1 MIDSLTFR
9 NSNDDEF
16 QGLEGEIL
24 KDVKKL
30 KANKQQRNK
39 KFFERVGFLQ
49 KEVESS
55 VQELDRTKRIYF
67 SEESEAM
74 DIQKRAQAADDIARG
89 RKKDMKS
96 FFVSKSKL
104 KKTAGN
110 LSVRQDEVEIRSTGA
125 RNDYILSL
133 ATANAHQ
140 HQYFKF
146 ALPETVGVLEAD
158 IYNKVQGYYSKFI
171 EAEMERV
178 RSSHEIFSVLKEKTS
193 KTSRAAN
200 YNLFCVSYPSL
211 MEHVT

>member
-1 MIDSLTFR
+1 MLASIEEKASHYAAHI
-9 NSNDDEF
+9 

-39 KFFERVGFLQ
+39 KFFDRVGFLQ

-146 ALPETVGVLEAD
+146 ALPV
-158 IYNKVQGYYSKFI
+158 IQ
-171 EAEMERV
+171 
-178 RSSHEIFSVLKEKTS
+178 IFFKSLKSTQNVAFEFF
-193 KTSRAAN
+193 N
-200 YNLFCVSYPSL
+200 FGIFHQFLSY
-211 MEHVT
+211 